1 MAKHIALST
10 QERNPRS
17 AANRSFFQAVI
28 VLFPVA
34 NAGLLIL
41 QEELQKSG
49 LVLPGW
55 AWAVLNVLVVVTSL
69 LIRVATRIMAV
80 PGVNDK
86 LRRYMPVLAPED
98 NHVELERS
106 RAAAADSE
114 YPAEDP
120 RRGQQAQEE

>member
-1 MAKHIALST
+1 MSKHLALST

-17 AANRSFFQAVI
+17 AANRTFFVALV

-34 NAGLLIL
+34 NAALIVL
-41 QEELQKSG
+41 QDELGKSG

-55 AWAVLNVLVVVTSL
+55 VTAALNAAVLVTSL
-69 LIRVATRIMAV
+69 LIRVATRIMAI

-86 LRRYMPVLAPED
+86 LRRYLPVLAPED

-106 RAAAADSE
+106 RTAAAGTE

>member
-55 AWAVLNVLVVVTSL
+55 AWAVLNALVVVTSL
-69 LIRVATRIMAV
+69 LIRVATRIMAI

-86 LRRYMPVLAPED
+86 LRRYLPVLAPED
-98 NHVELERS
+98 NHVEMELS
-106 RAAAADSE
+106 QAAAADSE
-114 YPAEDP
+114 HPAEDP
-120 RRGQQAQEE
+120 RGGQQAQEE